1 NVLLNIKWK
10 PNATFTVHGFTYN
23 TMTGLKP
30 QLNIDDDGDG
40 KPDRNI
46 DANGNGIIDSEENKN
61 MGGATGGANTGDSHK
76 WIWWLILLMITSIT
90 MIITTKKNRKIHFNK

>member
-40 KPDRNI
+40 KPDRNM
-46 DANGNGIIDSEENKN
+46 DADGNGIIDSEENKN
-61 MGGATGGANTGDSHK
+61 MGGVIGNANTSDTTK
-76 WIWWLILLMITSIT
+76 WNIWWLILVMTFLIMSIS
-90 MIITTKKNRKIHFNK
+90 IIQNKKHS